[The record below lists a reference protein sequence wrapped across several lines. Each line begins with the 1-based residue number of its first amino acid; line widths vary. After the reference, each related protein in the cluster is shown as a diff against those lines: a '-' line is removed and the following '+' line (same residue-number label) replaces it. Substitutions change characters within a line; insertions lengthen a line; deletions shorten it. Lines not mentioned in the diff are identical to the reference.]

1 MKFIVAI
8 IALSIVMSGIIY
20 AGTTGK
26 IVGRVIDKATGQPL
40 IGANIILKGT
50 RMGAAAD
57 ISGNFMI
64 LNVPP
69 GTYIL
74 IAKMIGYGTVE
85 YENLRVSIDLTS
97 SVDFSLTTQVLEAGE
112 VVTVIG
118 KTPLVR
124 MDQTSSSVS
133 VSAEQIEALPV
144 DNFTDIVALQAG
156 VVEGHFRGGRAGEVL
171 YLVDGIPVN
180 DVFSGDFA
188 YQVENN
194 AIQEMEIISGT
205 FNAEYGQVQSGV
217 VNVLTKE
224 GGQEYSAQFSTY
236 FGDYYSSHDDIFNN
250 IDELSP
256 AAIKDIKVSLSGPF
270 PILSK
275 NLTFFASGRQ
285 HRNEGYLYGKTVFHP
300 SVITGKDSVLA
311 TVEIFNLH
319 GERII
324 KLSDTTD
331 VLATVE
337 KFKLLGQDSIKLSEF
352 EYQSMNSSERNSYQ
366 GKLTYV
372 FNPETKKDKLNFDA
386 SWQDEENLGANYNHL
401 FRYSPDG
408 MRKRNKTSWSGGIRW
423 SHIVS
428 QYTYFTAKFHHLQTR
443 FRDSVF
449 EDPLDSLYA
458 SDDRLRQRGNF
469 SFYTGGTDMRH
480 RQRETRTSLA
490 KFDFTSQIN
499 SEHQLRGGI
508 EGKFHRL
515 WFHEINVRKNAGT
528 AFQSQIPI
536 EGTAFNQEY
545 IHRPREYSAYIQD
558 KIELEFL
565 IVNAGIRLDV
575 FKPADSVLQDFSRP
589 QEIDI
594 NDSTKSIPRF
604 GDAANYSYQLS
615 PRIGLAYPIT
625 DRGVIHVSYGHFF
638 QTPLFEFLYT
648 NPSFTLNTS
657 EGRASV
663 FNAPFGNANLQPQKT
678 VSYEIGLQQQISE
691 DIAIDVTGYY
701 KDIRNLLGT
710 KIETIATGETHSGT
724 KYGRYINRDYGN
736 VKGLIFSIE
745 KRRSNN
751 FSATLD
757 YTLQIAAGNA
767 SDPKSVLIDNAA
779 EPPVQSEKQLVPL
792 DWDRTHSITSSV
804 ALGSPKAHMI
814 SLIGK
819 MGTGLPYTPAVQ
831 DQRTGLENS
840 ERRPIILTFDLSA
853 RKIFSFHDYNLTA
866 FIRVFNLFDRLN
878 EKEVYKDTGRA
889 TYSLAQNLPGL
900 VRGLNSKEEYF
911 LRPDWYSS
919 PREVNI
925 GITVDIR

>member
-1 MKFIVAI
+1 MNGVTF
-8 IALSIVMSGIIY
+8 
-20 AGTTGK
+20 AGTSGK
-26 IVGRVIDKATGQPL
+26 IVGMVIDEETGQPL

-50 RMGAAAD
+50 SMGAAAD
-57 ISGNFMI
+57 ITGRYMI

-69 GTYIL
+69 GRYIL
-74 IAKMIGYGTVE
+74 IVRMIGYATVE
-85 YENLRVSIDLTS
+85 YENLRVSIDLTT
-97 SVDFSLTTQVLEAGE
+97 SVDFSLTTRAVAGE

-118 KTPLVR
+118 KTPLIR
-124 MDQTSSSVS
+124 LDLTSSSVS
-133 VSAEQIEALPV
+133 ISAEQIEALPV
-144 DNFTDIVALQAG
+144 DNFTDIIALQAG
-156 VVEGHFRGGRAGEVL
+156 IVEGHFRGGRAGEVL

-188 YQVENN
+188 FQVENN

-236 FGDYYSSHDDIFNN
+236 FGDYISGNDNIFQN
-250 IDELSP
+250 IDDLSP
-256 AAIKDIKVSLSGPF
+256 TAINDLKVSLSGPF

-275 NLTFFASGRQ
+275 NLTFFVSGRQ
-285 HRNEGYLYGKTVFHP
+285 NRNEGFLYGKTIYNP
-300 SVITGKDSVLA
+300 SVITSITDTLA
-311 TVEIFNLH
+311 TVEIIDLSGQNV
-319 GERII
+319 I
-324 KLSDTTD
+324 KLSDW
-331 VLATVE
+331 
-337 KFKLLGQDSIKLSEF
+337 Q
-352 EYQSMNSSERNSYQ
+352 YQSMNSSERNSYQ

-386 SWQDEENLGANYNHL
+386 SWQEEENLGANYNHL

-408 MRKRNKTSWSGGIRW
+408 MRKRNKTSWTGGIRW
-423 SHIVS
+423 SRIVS
-428 QYTYFTAKFHHLQTR
+428 PNTYFTLNFHHLQNR
-443 FRDSVF
+443 LRDATF
-449 EDPLDSLYA
+449 EDPLDPLYA

-480 RQRETRTSLA
+480 RQRETRTTLA

-515 WFHEINVRKNAGT
+515 WFHEISVRKNAGT

-545 IHRPREYSAYIQD
+545 IHKPKEYSAYIQD

-575 FKPADSVLQDFSRP
+575 FNPADSVLQDFSRP

-594 NDSTKSIPRF
+594 NDPTKSIPRF
-604 GDAANYSYQLS
+604 GDAANSTYQLS
-615 PRIGLAYPIT
+615 PRFGIAYPIT

-638 QTPLFEFLYT
+638 QTPLYEFLYT
-648 NPSFTLNTS
+648 NPSFSLNTS

-663 FNAPFGNANLQPQKT
+663 FSAPFGNANLKPQKT
-678 VSYEIGLQQQISE
+678 VSYEIGLQQQVSE
-691 DIAIDVTGYY
+691 EIAIDVTGYY

-779 EPPVQSEKQLVPL
+779 DPPVQSEKQLVPL

-804 ALGSPKAHMI
+804 ALGSPKAQMI

-840 ERRPIILTFDLSA
+840 ERRPITITFDLSA

-878 EKEVYKDTGRA
+878 EREVYKDTGRA

-900 VRGLNSKEEYF
+900 VQGLNSKEEYF

-925 GITVDIR
+925 GITIDIK

>member
-1 MKFIVAI
+1 MNGVTF
-8 IALSIVMSGIIY
+8 
-20 AGTTGK
+20 AGTSGK
-26 IVGRVIDKATGQPL
+26 IVGMVIDEETGQPL

-50 RMGAAAD
+50 SMGAAAD
-57 ISGNFMI
+57 ITGRYMI

-69 GTYIL
+69 GRYIL
-74 IAKMIGYGTVE
+74 IVRMIGYGTVE
-85 YENLRVSIDLTS
+85 YENLRVSIDLTT
-97 SVDFSLTTQVLEAGE
+97 SVDFSLTTRAVVGE

-118 KTPLVR
+118 KTPLIR
-124 MDQTSSSVS
+124 LDLTSSSVS
-133 VSAEQIEALPV
+133 ISAEQIEALPV
-144 DNFTDIVALQAG
+144 DNFTDIIALQAG
-156 VVEGHFRGGRAGEVL
+156 IVEGHFRGGRAGEVL

-188 YQVENN
+188 FQVENN

-236 FGDYYSSHDDIFNN
+236 FGDYISGNDNIFQN
-250 IDELSP
+250 IDDLSP
-256 AAIKDIKVSLSGPF
+256 TAINDLKVSLSGPF

-275 NLTFFASGRQ
+275 NLTFFVSGRQ
-285 HRNEGYLYGKTVFHP
+285 NRNEGYLYGKTIYNP
-300 SVITGKDSVLA
+300 SVITSITDTLA
-311 TVEIFNLH
+311 TVEIIDLSGQNV
-319 GERII
+319 I
-324 KLSDTTD
+324 KLSDW
-331 VLATVE
+331 
-337 KFKLLGQDSIKLSEF
+337 Q
-352 EYQSMNSSERNSYQ
+352 YQSMNSSERNSYQ

-386 SWQDEENLGANYNHL
+386 SWQEEENLGANYNHL

-408 MRKRNKTSWSGGIRW
+408 MRKRNKTSWTGGIRW
-423 SHIVS
+423 SRIVS
-428 QYTYFTAKFHHLQTR
+428 PNTYFTLNFHHLQNR
-443 FRDSVF
+443 LRDATF
-449 EDPLDSLYA
+449 EDPLDPLYA

-480 RQRETRTSLA
+480 RQRETRTTLA

-515 WFHEINVRKNAGT
+515 WFHEISVRKNAGT

-545 IHRPREYSAYIQD
+545 IHKPKEYSAYIQD

-575 FKPADSVLQDFSRP
+575 FNPADSVLQDFSRP

-594 NDSTKSIPRF
+594 NDPTKSIPRF
-604 GDAANYSYQLS
+604 GDAANSTYQLS
-615 PRIGLAYPIT
+615 PRFGIAYPIT

-638 QTPLFEFLYT
+638 QTPLYEFLYT
-648 NPSFTLNTS
+648 NPSFSLNTS

-663 FNAPFGNANLQPQKT
+663 FSAPFGNANLKPQKT
-678 VSYEIGLQQQISE
+678 VSYEIGLQQQVSE
-691 DIAIDVTGYY
+691 EIAIDVTGYY

-779 EPPVQSEKQLVPL
+779 DPPVQSEKQLVPL

-804 ALGSPKAHMI
+804 ALGSPKAQMI

-840 ERRPIILTFDLSA
+840 ERRPITITFDLSA

-878 EKEVYKDTGRA
+878 EREVYKDTGRA

-900 VRGLNSKEEYF
+900 VQGLNSKEEYF

-925 GITVDIR
+925 GITIDIK

>member
-1 MKFIVAI
+1 MSVAT
-8 IALSIVMSGIIY
+8 Y

-26 IVGRVIDKATGQPL
+26 IVGMVIDEETGQPL

-50 RMGAAAD
+50 SMGAAAD
-57 ISGNFMI
+57 ITGRYMI

-69 GTYIL
+69 GRYIL
-74 IAKMIGYGTVE
+74 IVRMIGYATVE
-85 YENLRVSIDLTS
+85 YENLRVSIDLTT
-97 SVDFSLTTQVLEAGE
+97 SVDFSLTTRAVAGE

-118 KTPLVR
+118 KTPLIR
-124 MDQTSSSVS
+124 LDLTSSSVS
-133 VSAEQIEALPV
+133 ISSEQIEALPV
-144 DNFTDIVALQAG
+144 DNFTDIIALQAG
-156 VVEGHFRGGRAGEVL
+156 IVEGHFRGGRAGEVL

-188 YQVENN
+188 FQVENN

-236 FGDYYSSHDDIFNN
+236 FGDYISGNDNIFQN
-250 IDELSP
+250 IDDLSP
-256 AAIKDIKVSLSGPF
+256 TAINDLKVSLSGPF

-275 NLTFFASGRQ
+275 NLTFFVSGRQ
-285 HRNEGYLYGKTVFHP
+285 NRNDGFLYGKTVYNP
-300 SVITGKDSVLA
+300 SVITSITDTLA
-311 TVEIFNLH
+311 TVEIIDLSGQNV
-319 GERII
+319 I
-324 KLSDTTD
+324 KLSDW
-331 VLATVE
+331 
-337 KFKLLGQDSIKLSEF
+337 Q
-352 EYQSMNSSERNSYQ
+352 YQSMNSSERNSYQ
-366 GKLTYV
+366 GKLTFV

-408 MRKRNKTSWSGGIRW
+408 MRKRNKTSWTGGIRW
-423 SHIVS
+423 SRIVS
-428 QYTYFTAKFHHLQTR
+428 QNTYFTLNFHHLQNR
-443 FRDSVF
+443 LRDATF

-480 RQRETRTSLA
+480 RQRETRTTLA

-575 FKPADSVLQDFSRP
+575 FNPADSVLQDFSRP

-604 GDAANYSYQLS
+604 GDAANSTYQLS
-615 PRIGLAYPIT
+615 PRFGIAYPIT

-779 EPPVQSEKQLVPL
+779 DPPVQSEKQLVPL

-819 MGTGLPYTPAVQ
+819 MGTGLPYTPSVQ

-840 ERRPIILTFDLSA
+840 ERRPIFLTFDLSA
-853 RKIFSFHDYNLTA
+853 RKIFSFQGYGVTA

-878 EKEVYKDTGRA
+878 EREVYKDTGRA

-900 VRGLNSKEEYF
+900 VQGLNSKEEYF

-919 PREVNI
+919 PREINI
-925 GITVDIR
+925 GITINIK

>member
-1 MKFIVAI
+1 MKSIVKI
-8 IALSIVMSGIIY
+8 IVLSIVMSGATY

-26 IVGRVIDKATGQPL
+26 IVGMVIDEETGQPL

-50 RMGAAAD
+50 SMGAAAD
-57 ISGNFMI
+57 ITGRYMI

-69 GTYIL
+69 GRYIL
-74 IAKMIGYGTVE
+74 IVRMIGYATVE
-85 YENLRVSIDLTS
+85 YENLRVSIDLTT
-97 SVDFSLTTQVLEAGE
+97 SVDFSLTTRAVVGE

-118 KTPLVR
+118 KTPLIR
-124 MDQTSSSVS
+124 LDLTSSSVS
-133 VSAEQIEALPV
+133 ISAEQIEALPV
-144 DNFTDIVALQAG
+144 DNFTDIIALQAG
-156 VVEGHFRGGRAGEVL
+156 IVEGHFRGGRAGEVL

-188 YQVENN
+188 FQVENN

-236 FGDYYSSHDDIFNN
+236 FGDYISGNDNIFQN
-250 IDELSP
+250 IDDLSP
-256 AAIKDIKVSLSGPF
+256 TAINDLKVSLSGPF

-275 NLTFFASGRQ
+275 NLTFFVSGRQ
-285 HRNEGYLYGKTVFHP
+285 NRNEGYLYGKTIYNP
-300 SVITGKDSVLA
+300 SVITSITDTLA
-311 TVEIFNLH
+311 TVEIIDLSGQNV
-319 GERII
+319 I
-324 KLSDTTD
+324 KLSDW
-331 VLATVE
+331 
-337 KFKLLGQDSIKLSEF
+337 Q
-352 EYQSMNSSERNSYQ
+352 YQSMNSSERNSYQ

-386 SWQDEENLGANYNHL
+386 SWQEEENLGANYNHL

-408 MRKRNKTSWSGGIRW
+408 MRKRNKTSWTGGIRW
-423 SHIVS
+423 SRIVS
-428 QYTYFTAKFHHLQTR
+428 PNTYFTLNFHHLQNR
-443 FRDSVF
+443 LRDATF
-449 EDPLDSLYA
+449 EDPLDPLYA

-480 RQRETRTSLA
+480 RQRETRTTLA

-515 WFHEINVRKNAGT
+515 WFHEISVRKNAGT

-545 IHRPREYSAYIQD
+545 IHKPKEYSAYIQD

-575 FKPADSVLQDFSRP
+575 FNPADSVLQDFSRP
-589 QEIDI
+589 QKIDI
-594 NDSTKSIPRF
+594 NNPTKSIPRF
-604 GDAANYSYQLS
+604 GDAANSTYQLS
-615 PRIGLAYPIT
+615 PRFGIAYPIT

-638 QTPLFEFLYT
+638 QTPLYEFLYT
-648 NPSFTLNTS
+648 NPSFSLNTS

-663 FNAPFGNANLQPQKT
+663 FSAPFGNANLKPQKT
-678 VSYEIGLQQQISE
+678 VSYEIGLQQQVSE
-691 DIAIDVTGYY
+691 EIAIDVTGYY

-779 EPPVQSEKQLVPL
+779 DPPVQSEKQLVPL

-804 ALGSPKAHMI
+804 ALGSPKAQMI

-840 ERRPIILTFDLSA
+840 ERRPVTLTFDLSA

-878 EKEVYKDTGRA
+878 EREVYKDTGRA

-900 VRGLNSKEEYF
+900 VQGLNSKEEYF
-911 LRPDWYSS
+911 LRSDWYSS

-925 GITVDIR
+925 GITIDIK

>member
-1 MKFIVAI
+1 MNGVTF
-8 IALSIVMSGIIY
+8 
-20 AGTTGK
+20 AGTSGK
-26 IVGRVIDKATGQPL
+26 IVGMVIDEETGQPL

-50 RMGAAAD
+50 SMGAAAD
-57 ISGNFMI
+57 ITGRYMI

-69 GTYIL
+69 GRYIL
-74 IAKMIGYGTVE
+74 IVRMIGYGTVE
-85 YENLRVSIDLTS
+85 YENLRVSIDLTT
-97 SVDFSLTTQVLEAGE
+97 SVDFSLTTRAVAGE

-118 KTPLVR
+118 KTPLIR
-124 MDQTSSSVS
+124 LDLTSSSVS
-133 VSAEQIEALPV
+133 ISSEQIEALPV
-144 DNFTDIVALQAG
+144 DNFTDIIALQAG
-156 VVEGHFRGGRAGEVL
+156 IVEGHFRGGRAGEVL

-188 YQVENN
+188 FQVENN

-236 FGDYYSSHDDIFNN
+236 FGDYISGNDNIFQN
-250 IDELSP
+250 IDDLSP
-256 AAIKDIKVSLSGPF
+256 TAINDLKVSLSGPF

-275 NLTFFASGRQ
+275 NLTFFVSGRQ
-285 HRNEGYLYGKTVFHP
+285 NRNDGFLYGKTVYNP
-300 SVITGKDSVLA
+300 SVITSITDTLA
-311 TVEIFNLH
+311 TVEIIDLSGQNV
-319 GERII
+319 I
-324 KLSDTTD
+324 KLSDW
-331 VLATVE
+331 
-337 KFKLLGQDSIKLSEF
+337 Q
-352 EYQSMNSSERNSYQ
+352 YQSMNSSERNSYQ

-408 MRKRNKTSWSGGIRW
+408 MRKRNKTSWTGGIRW
-423 SHIVS
+423 SRIVS
-428 QYTYFTAKFHHLQTR
+428 QNTYFTLNFHHLQNR
-443 FRDSVF
+443 LRDATF

-480 RQRETRTSLA
+480 RQRETRTTLA

-545 IHRPREYSAYIQD
+545 IHRPKEYSAYIQD

-575 FKPADSVLQDFSRP
+575 FNPADSVLQDFSRP

-604 GDAANYSYQLS
+604 GDAANSTYQLS
-615 PRIGLAYPIT
+615 PRFGIAYPIT

-779 EPPVQSEKQLVPL
+779 DPPVQSEKQLVPL

-819 MGTGLPYTPAVQ
+819 MGTGLPYTPSVQ

-840 ERRPIILTFDLSA
+840 ERRPIFLTFDLSA
-853 RKIFSFHDYNLTA
+853 RKIFSFQGYGVTA

-878 EKEVYKDTGRA
+878 EREVYKDTGRA

-900 VRGLNSKEEYF
+900 VQGLNSKEEYF

-925 GITVDIR
+925 GITIDIK

>member
-1 MKFIVAI
+1 MSVAT
-8 IALSIVMSGIIY
+8 Y

-26 IVGRVIDKATGQPL
+26 IVGMVIDEETGQPL

-50 RMGAAAD
+50 SMGAAAD
-57 ISGNFMI
+57 ITGRYMI

-69 GTYIL
+69 GRYIL
-74 IAKMIGYGTVE
+74 IVRMIGYGTVE
-85 YENLRVSIDLTS
+85 YENLRVSIDLTT
-97 SVDFSLTTQVLEAGE
+97 SVDFSLTTRAVAGE

-118 KTPLVR
+118 KTPLIR
-124 MDQTSSSVS
+124 LDLTSSSVS
-133 VSAEQIEALPV
+133 ISAEQIEALPV
-144 DNFTDIVALQAG
+144 DNFTDIIALQAG
-156 VVEGHFRGGRAGEVL
+156 IVEGHFRGGRAGEVL

-188 YQVENN
+188 FQVENN

-236 FGDYYSSHDDIFNN
+236 FGDYISGNDNIFQN
-250 IDELSP
+250 IDDLSP
-256 AAIKDIKVSLSGPF
+256 TAINDLKVSLSGPF

-275 NLTFFASGRQ
+275 NLTFFVSGRQ
-285 HRNEGYLYGKTVFHP
+285 NRNDGFLYGKTVYNP
-300 SVITGKDSVLA
+300 SVITSITDTLA
-311 TVEIFNLH
+311 TVEITDLSGQNV
-319 GERII
+319 I
-324 KLSDTTD
+324 KLSDW
-331 VLATVE
+331 
-337 KFKLLGQDSIKLSEF
+337 Q
-352 EYQSMNSSERNSYQ
+352 YQSMNSSERNSYQ
-366 GKLTYV
+366 GKLTFV

-408 MRKRNKTSWSGGIRW
+408 MRKRNKTSWTGGIRW
-423 SHIVS
+423 SRIVS
-428 QYTYFTAKFHHLQTR
+428 QNTYFTLNFHHLQNR
-443 FRDSVF
+443 LRDATF

-480 RQRETRTSLA
+480 RQRETRTTLA

-575 FKPADSVLQDFSRP
+575 FNPADSVLQDFSRP

-604 GDAANYSYQLS
+604 GDAANSTYQLS
-615 PRIGLAYPIT
+615 PRFGIAYPIT

-779 EPPVQSEKQLVPL
+779 DPPVQSEKQLVPL

-819 MGTGLPYTPAVQ
+819 MGTGLPYTPSVQ

-840 ERRPIILTFDLSA
+840 ERRPIFLTFDLSA
-853 RKIFSFHDYNLTA
+853 RKIFSFQDYNLTA

-878 EKEVYKDTGRA
+878 EREVYKDTGRA

-900 VRGLNSKEEYF
+900 VQGLNSKEEYF

-925 GITVDIR
+925 GITIDIK